1 MPTGTLILSASQ
13 QASFVQQRPVIALQ
27 NVTKSYWMEQT
38 HVSALNTVSLTVQR
52 GEFVTIVG
60 PSGSGKSTLMN
71 MIGCLDR
78 PTSGEYWLVGHLA
91 SQMKRAELAKMRNR
105 YIGFV
110 FQGFNLLPRDT
121 AVANVALPLIY
132 SGVGK
137 AEREKR
143 AQQMLGLVGLGTRM
157 HHRPSQLSGGQQQR
171 VAIARALVTRPSLL
185 LADEPTGALDSRTSR
200 EIMELFKALHRQGM
214 TVVLVTHDP
223 GVATSAERQIILRD
237 GSIIHDGPALPLTE
251 LLAATSIDY
260 EEKKAAREA

>member
-1 MPTGTLILSASQ
+1 MPTGTLMTSPSQ
-13 QASFVQQRPVIALQ
+13 QTSFVQQRPVIALS
-27 NVTKSYWMEQT
+27 NVTKHYWMEQT
-38 HVSALNTVSLTVQR
+38 QVAALHGVSLTVQR

-71 MIGCLDR
+71 IIGCLDR
-78 PTSGEYWLVGHLA
+78 PTGGEYRLVGHLA
-91 SQMKRAELAKMRNR
+91 SQMKRSELAKLRNR

-121 AVANVALPLIY
+121 ALANVALPLIY
-132 SGVGK
+132 SGIGR

-143 AQQMLGLVGLGTRM
+143 ARQMLEIVGLGTRV

-171 VAIARALVTRPSLL
+171 VAIARALINRPSLL
-185 LADEPTGALDSRTSR
+185 LADEPTGALDSRTSK
-200 EIMELFKALHRQGM
+200 EIMDLFKALHRQGM

-237 GSIIHDGPALPLTE
+237 GSIVHDGPALPLAD
-251 LLAATSIDY
+251 LLAATSIEY
-260 EEKKAAREA
+260 EETTAREA